1 MASELQVTT
10 IKGVPTGANANQIL
24 VGSGQTFIGGSGS
37 IIQVKSIKLNG
48 ASQTIS
54 TDSWT
59 ASNHPSL
66 SITTKQANS
75 ELLINAMGARYEIDN
90 QAADKGICYTFF
102 VNINGGGFQHATDY
116 LTGGTSSAE
125 RFLQFEYRTNAY
137 PNLQGALSLGYRFNP
152 SSSAA
157 GTTYEFKIY
166 TRGWNANSVQ
176 PVKYD
181 GAGAVGHFQIME
193 IAQ

>member
-10 IKGVPTGANANQIL
+10 IRGVPTGANANQIL

-37 IIQVKSIKLNG
+37 IIQAKSIKLNG

-54 TDSWT
+54 TASWT

-66 SITTKQANS
+66 SITTKKANS
-75 ELLINAMGARYEIDN
+75 ELFINAMGARFEIDN
-90 QAADKGICYTFF
+90 QAADKGVCYTLF

-116 LTGGTSSAE
+116 ITGSTSSSE
-125 RFLQFEYRTNAY
+125 RFLQFEYRTSAY

-152 SSSAA
+152 SSSPA
-157 GTTYEFKIY
+157 GTIYEFKIY
-166 TRGWNANSVQ
+166 ARGWNANTVQ

-193 IAQ
+193 IAS